1 MAKGA
6 ALLVLDMQNDIVNFH
21 GKNEHLTHLI
31 ENIKD
36 FAAWA
41 RSHDIPVIHS
51 RVAFRAG
58 YLDAPPHHIP
68 LLRER
73 RILDETQ
80 PGSWF
85 IEELAPQQGDIV
97 LPPRRRVDAFY
108 NTDLEVVLR
117 RLQVHTLLF
126 TGMSTARV
134 VESTARAASDRDY
147 RAIILSDGCS
157 ADTREKHENAL
168 KSIADF
174 FGQVMTIEAAKKAFA

>member
-1 MAKGA
+1 MAKGV
-6 ALLVLDMQNDIVNFH
+6 ALLICDMQKDIVGFH
-21 GKNEHLTHLI
+21 GRNEHLDQLI
-31 ENIKD
+31 ETIKD
-36 FAAWA
+36 LAAWSRA
-41 RSHDIPVIHS
+41 HDVVVVHS

-58 YLDAPPHHIP
+58 YIDAPSHHIP

-85 IEELAPQQGDIV
+85 IEDLAPQTGDIV
-97 LPPRRRVDAFY
+97 LAPRRRVSAFY

-117 RLQVHTLLF
+117 RLQVNTLLL

-134 VESTARAASDRDY
+134 VESTARDASDRDY
-147 RAIILSDGCS
+147 RGIVVTDGCS

-174 FGQVMTIEAAKKAFA
+174 FGELMTAAEVKKTFS

>member
-1 MAKGA
+1 MAKGV

-21 GKNEHLTHLI
+21 GKDEHLTRLI
-31 ENIKD
+31 ANIKD
-36 FAAWA
+36 LASWA
-41 RSHDIPVIHS
+41 RAHDIPVIHS

-58 YLDAPPHHIP
+58 YIDAPSHHVP

-73 RILDETQ
+73 GILDETL

-85 IEELAPQQGDIV
+85 IEELAPQQGDIT
-97 LPPRRRVDAFY
+97 LPPRRRVSAFY

-134 VESTARAASDRDY
+134 VESTARDASDRDY
-147 RAIILSDGCS
+147 RAVVVTDGCS

-174 FGQVMTIEAAKKAFA
+174 FGELMTIDAVKKAFA